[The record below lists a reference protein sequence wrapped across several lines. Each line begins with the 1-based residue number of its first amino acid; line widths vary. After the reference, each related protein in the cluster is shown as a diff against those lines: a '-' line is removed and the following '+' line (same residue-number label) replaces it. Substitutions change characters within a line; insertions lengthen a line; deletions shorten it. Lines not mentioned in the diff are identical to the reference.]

1 MSLLLWGAISC
12 LCTPLS
18 AQFLSPDAPS
28 RMPQPAEVP
37 VAPVTPVTPQRSQ
50 TAAIEIMPP
59 VARLPTD
66 ASFADIAAYA
76 REKNIILT
84 WHIVSGRTMD
94 KRIQVYRFTEEPRV
108 LNDISRG
115 TLIAKLTGDINLYE
129 DIPPVRGVYYYA
141 VFMESIRGLEP
152 AGFTPARN
160 VVGPVAFQ
168 SSPAT
173 NVDRAQPLAMPD
185 ATAFARPDFATPE
198 IDREPIE
205 IDSEQPLQPRDDSR
219 GINSAIRRT
228 YLRGD
233 YRGSV
238 RALKPFLRNSSPR
251 VRAKALFYTGL
262 ARYRLE
268 QYDRAAKY
276 FEHPL
281 TRKYYR
287 RNAEFWLERTAENL
301 R

>member
-1 MSLLLWGAISC
+1 MSLQQLGVVFY
-12 LCTPLS
+12 LCTPLA
-18 AQFLSPDAPS
+18 AQYLSPDAPG
-28 RMPQPAEVP
+28 RTLQPAEVP
-37 VAPVTPVTPQRSQ
+37 VAPVVPQRPQ
-50 TAAIEIMPP
+50 TVVPEAMPQVFKQP
-59 VARLPTD
+59 ND
-66 ASFADIAAYA
+66 GSFADIAAYA

-94 KRIQVYRFTEEPRV
+94 KRIQVYRFTDEPRV

-115 TLIAKLTGDINLYE
+115 TLVAKLTGDINLYE
-129 DIPPVRGVYYYA
+129 DIPPMRGVYYYA

-152 AGFTPARN
+152 ASFTPARN
-160 VVGPVAFQ
+160 SVGPIAFQ
-168 SSPAT
+168 SSAPAVANRT
-173 NVDRAQPLAMPD
+173 QTPAMLD
-185 ATAFARPDFATPE
+185 GAAVARPNFATQE
-198 IDREPIE
+198 IDRETIE
-205 IDSEQPLQPRDDSR
+205 IDSDQAPPPRDDNR

-228 YLRGD
+228 YLKGD

-238 RALKPFLRNSSPR
+238 RALKPFLHNSSPR